1 MSLSVGD
8 KLGSYEIL
16 AKIGAGGMGK
26 VYRPRDPRLG
36 RDIAIKF
43 SVKRFSERFDR
54 EARDCASAHYFGAA
68 GTRAWAFSPSRI
80 TVWPSCR
87 FRLLPQACLDSSRAA

>member
-1 MSLSVGD
+1 MPLSAGD
-8 KLGSYEIL
+8 KLGPYEIL
-16 AKIGAGGMGK
+16 SKIGAGGMGE
-26 VYRPRDPRLG
+26 VYRARDPRLG
-36 RDIAIKF
+36 RDIAIQV
-43 SVKRFSERFDR
+43 SAERFSERFDR
-54 EARDCASAHYFGAA
+54 DVRDCASAHYFGGA

>member
-1 MSLSVGD
+1 MALSAGD
-8 KLGSYEIL
+8 KLGPDENL
-16 AKIGAGGMGK
+16 AKIGAGGMGEA
-26 VYRPRDPRLG
+26 YCARDPRLG
-36 RDIAIKF
+36 RDIAIKV
-43 SVKRFSERFDR
+43 SAERFNERFDR
-54 EARDCASAHYFGAA
+54 EARDCASHYFGAA